1 MKPKQN
7 KIRINPDALKFNHE
21 RPTDIYYQGKSPPEK
36 ARGPDLKNRSIFK

>member
-1 MKPKQN
+1 MKQN
-7 KIRINPDALKFNHE
+7 QKIIRINPDALQFNHK